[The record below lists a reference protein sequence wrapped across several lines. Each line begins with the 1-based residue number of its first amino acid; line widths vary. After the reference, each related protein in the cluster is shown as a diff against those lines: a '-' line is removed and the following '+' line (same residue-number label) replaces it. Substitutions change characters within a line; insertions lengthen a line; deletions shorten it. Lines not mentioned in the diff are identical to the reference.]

1 MNEPTFAY
9 SGGRHADAQPGAPAV
24 SARNLTIHY
33 PGAKT
38 PAVHDVSIRAESP
51 SRVAL
56 VGANGSGKSTF
67 LKALAGLLKPT
78 HGRIEIYGNS
88 VGACHHRVAYLP
100 QRGEIDWNFPIS
112 LSQFVLSGRY
122 VHLGWFRNPGPKDR
136 VLAEGVLDRLHLKNQ
151 AETPIGQLSGGQ
163 QQRALLARALVQE
176 SDLLL
181 LDEPLNAIDP
191 ETRSV
196 LYSLMKNLCDSGK
209 TLVVAT
215 HDIGSLA
222 EMFDAVVFLDQG
234 RTKSFPGVPLP

>member
-1 MNEPTFAY
+1 M
-9 SGGRHADAQPGAPAV
+9 D
-24 SARNLTIHY
+24 
-33 PGAKT
+33 
-38 PAVHDVSIRAESP
+38 RA
-51 SRVAL
+51 
-56 VGANGSGKSTF
+56 
-67 LKALAGLLKPT
+67 
-78 HGRIEIYGNS
+78 
-88 VGACHHRVAYLP
+88 
-100 QRGEIDWNFPIS
+100 
-112 LSQFVLSGRY
+112 
-122 VHLGWFRNPGPKDR
+122 
-136 VLAEGVLDRLHLKNQ
+136 LAEGVLDRLHLKNQ